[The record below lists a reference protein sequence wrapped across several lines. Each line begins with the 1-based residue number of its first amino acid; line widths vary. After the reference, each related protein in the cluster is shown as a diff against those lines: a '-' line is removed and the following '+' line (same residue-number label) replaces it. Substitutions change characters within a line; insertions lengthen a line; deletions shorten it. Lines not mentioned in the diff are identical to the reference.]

1 MTLSSVVICSSALFK
16 ISTKKI
22 ASFDVETTEVEI
34 AVNLYPSPRDALL
47 SSYSWNFATVQVQL
61 AKISAE

>member
-1 MTLSSVVICSSALFK
+1 MTLSSIVIYSRALLIIGK
-16 ISTKKI
+16 NKI

>member
-1 MTLSSVVICSSALFK
+1 MTLSSIVIYSRALLK
-16 ISTKKI
+16 IGTNKI
-22 ASFDVETTEVEI
+22 TSFDVETTEVEI

-47 SSYSWNFATVQVQL
+47 SSYSWNFATAQVQL

>member
-1 MTLSSVVICSSALFK
+1 MTLSSIVICSRALLK
-16 ISTKKI
+16 IGTNKI

-47 SSYSWNFATVQVQL
+47 SSYSWNFATAQVQL